1 MPVYKYRAKN
11 ILGQEISG
19 SYEATDK
26 AAVIYMLREKNF
38 YPVNIKEDKSVIPSF
53 SIKKLFKKVT
63 LKDLAVFCRQFS
75 TMINAGV
82 PILSCLD
89 ILRKQTEN
97 IRLKETLETIYGEV
111 QKGKSLSQV
120 MGEFRLV
127 FPELLINMIETGE
140 ISGNLD
146 KVLERMASHYE
157 KEYKINQK
165 VKNALTYPAIIAIVA
180 ILVIIFLV
188 TVVVPTF
195 ASMFSSMGA
204 VLPISTRILM
214 KISDFVKNSWYLF
227 LVAFILGRAVLKSY
241 SQNPQGREKIDN
253 LKLILPVIGN
263 LHRNIATAR
272 FARTLGSLMN
282 SGISVLQGIEV
293 TKKVIDNQVI
303 SRSLTKVAEDV
314 KKGKGLAEPL
324 REFEVFPPMLVHM
337 VKIGEDTGTLD
348 FILEKTADFYDD
360 EVENALNKMTTV
372 LEPAIIV
379 IMAVIVSLIL
389 ISVLL
394 PMFDIMTQVNF

>member
-1 MPVYKYRAKN
+1 MPVYKYKAKN
-11 ILGQEISG
+11 ILGKEIYG
-19 SYEATDK
+19 SFEAADRS
-26 AAVIYMLREKNF
+26 AVIYMLKEKKF
-38 YPVNIKEDKSVIPSF
+38 YPIKIKEEKSSLGFFSF
-53 SIKKLFKKVT
+53 QRLFKKISQ
-63 LKDLAVFCRQFS
+63 KDLAVFCRQFS

-97 IRLKETLETIYGEV
+97 IRLKETLEIIYGEV

-120 MGEFRLV
+120 MGEFRLI

-140 ISGNLD
+140 ISGTLD
-146 KVLERMASHYE
+146 KILERMATHYE

-180 ILVIIFLV
+180 TLVIIFLV
-188 TVVVPTF
+188 TIVVPTF
-195 ASMFSSMGA
+195 ASMFNSMGA
-204 VLPISTRILM
+204 VLPASTRILM
-214 KISDFVKNSWYLF
+214 KISDVLKNSWYLLF
-227 LVAFILGRAVLKSY
+227 IAFFLGRAFLKSY
-241 SQNPQGREKIDN
+241 ARNSQGREKLDKF
-253 LKLILPVIGN
+253 KLIFPVLGN
-263 LHRNIATAR
+263 LQRKIATAR

-293 TKKVIDNQVI
+293 TKKVIGNEVI
-303 SRSLTKVAEDV
+303 SKGLTKVAEDV

-324 REFEVFPPMLVHM
+324 REFDFFPPMLVHM

-348 FILEKTADFYDD
+348 SILEKTADFYDD
-360 EVENALNKMTTV
+360 EVENALTKMTTI

-379 IMAVIVSLIL
+379 VMAVIVSLIL
-389 ISVLL
+389 ISVIL

>member
-1 MPVYKYRAKN
+1 MPIYKYRAKN

-140 ISGNLD
+140 IGGNLD

-204 VLPISTRILM
+204 ILPISTRILM

-303 SRSLTKVAEDV
+303 SRSLTKVAGDV